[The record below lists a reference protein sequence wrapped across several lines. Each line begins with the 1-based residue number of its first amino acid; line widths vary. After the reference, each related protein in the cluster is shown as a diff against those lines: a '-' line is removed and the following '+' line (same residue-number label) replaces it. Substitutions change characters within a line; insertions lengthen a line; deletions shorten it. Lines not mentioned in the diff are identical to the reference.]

1 MTEFDPAKLLKQW
14 GGSVV
19 PVESSDRV
27 TARRADVVPHIALAM
42 RRGARG
48 RRRRSRVIVG
58 WFGFAAAVL
67 LAAGFVLFARFASE
81 QTPDAVATPS
91 PVRVESGELSQGV
104 AGLGRAVH
112 AGQDVVVGQRLLA
125 RVPSSLSVAKVTG
138 LRLERDSELLISKV
152 AQKQQLMRLSRGRMS
167 VDVLPGRGMDV
178 RIQTPD
184 AHVTVKG
191 TRFTVAIVLDE
202 GATTTSV
209 AVQRG
214 SVEVR
219 GAEGRRHL
227 LSAGE
232 RWSSRAARK
241 AVRATPALVAAPEEA
256 FVERSSRVPPRSVRS
271 AAPRAEAQRDTGTT
285 LAEENALFHEALRS
299 RNQGED
305 ARAVQLFTTL
315 LSQYPR
321 TTLSQEA
328 KVERFRALGRL
339 GKSQQAAES
348 ARRYLAEHPGG
359 FAQAEAREFAWQDE
373 RRRGTAQPP
382 AAQRIA
388 H

>member
-1 MTEFDPAKLLKQW
+1 MTELDPAKLLKQW

-42 RRGARG
+42 RRGASG

-58 WFGFAAAVL
+58 WFGLAAAVL

-81 QTPDAVATPS
+81 RTPDAVATPS
-91 PVRVESGELSQGV
+91 PVRVESGEISQGV

-178 RIQTPD
+178 SIQTPD

-191 TRFTVAIVLDE
+191 TRFTVAIVFDE
-202 GATTTSV
+202 GVTTTSV
-209 AVQRG
+209 VVQRG

-219 GAEGRRHL
+219 GAGGRRRL

-232 RWSSRAARK
+232 RWSSRGARK
-241 AVRATPALVAAPEEA
+241 AVRATPALVAALPDEA
-256 FVERSSRVPPRSVRS
+256 RVERSSGVPPRSVRS
-271 AAPRAEAQRDTGTT
+271 AAPRAEAQRDTGT

-299 RNQGED
+299 RNLGED